1 MACIHGRVLD
11 TVDIRIAVITAGRLL
26 MDAIALLKDDHRKV
40 KKIFSDLNKEKG
52 DRRSLFRELD
62 NELTVHAEIEEKV
75 FYPAAKNAE
84 PTRDLVLESIE
95 EHKQIKMVLGDLEK
109 ADMRTDEWA
118 ADLQVLQEDVEH
130 HIGEEEDDL
139 FPKVKKLLSTSELE
153 ELGARMERMKS
164 ERLAAAKRR

>member
-1 MACIHGRVLD
+1 
-11 TVDIRIAVITAGRLL
+11 

-40 KKIFSDLNKEKG
+40 KKIFSDLNKEKD

-62 NELTVHAEIEEKV
+62 SELTVHAEIEEKV

-118 ADLQVLQEDVEH
+118 AGLKVLQEDVEH

-139 FPKVKKLLSTSELE
+139 FPKVKKLLSASELQ
-153 ELGARMERMKS
+153 ELGARMEQMKS

>member
-1 MACIHGRVLD
+1 
-11 TVDIRIAVITAGRLL
+11 
-26 MDAIALLKDDHRKV
+26 MDAITLLKDDHRNV
-40 KKIFSDLNKEKG
+40 KKIFSDLNKERG
-52 DRRSLFRELD
+52 DRRSLFRDLD
-62 NELTVHAEIEEKV
+62 NELTVHAEIEEKI

-95 EHKQIKMVLGDLEK
+95 EHRQIKMVLGDLEK

-130 HIGEEEDDL
+130 HIGEEEGDL
-139 FPKVKKLLSTSELE
+139 FPKIKKLLSTSELE
-153 ELGARMERMKS
+153 ELGARMEAMKS

>member
-1 MACIHGRVLD
+1 
-11 TVDIRIAVITAGRLL
+11 

-40 KKIFSDLNKEKG
+40 KKIFSDLNKEKD
-52 DRRSLFRELD
+52 DRLSLFRELD
-62 NELTVHAEIEEKV
+62 SELTVHAEIEEKV

-118 ADLQVLQEDVEH
+118 AGLKVLQEDVEH

-139 FPKVKKLLSTSELE
+139 FPKVKKLLSASELQ
-153 ELGARMERMKS
+153 ELGARMEQMKS